1 MSLSGLGP
9 TCHEFSKR
17 DEMPVDVTF
26 NQMSGAIG
34 SLLLIWSGIEKA
46 ARDEAIRFYGLLPP
60 KAHGIKAALRTW

>member
-1 MSLSGLGP
+1 
-9 TCHEFSKR
+9 
-17 DEMPVDVTF
+17 MPVDVTF